1 MGRVSWWE
9 GENVHSG
16 HGTLLSASLTNP
28 TRNLLRG
35 PQTDL
40 GPPRNAAHHGC
51 PLPLLYL
58 FGNLEAKKKKNTSD
72 VNEGTESAEGNAR
85 HMRVTVGSNS
95 CYHPACSVLPTAPVV
110 FTLVTDM
117 CEPESRSP
125 VGHWGHEKPEDPVGN
140 SQVLPA
146 GKVFPVLE
154 PGRSYLVD
162 GEANSEEVGPQ
173 LPVLAPVLLHQS
185 HEEAADYLRVLRVIV
200 FL

>member
-1 MGRVSWWE
+1 
-9 GENVHSG
+9 
-16 HGTLLSASLTNP
+16 
-28 TRNLLRG
+28 
-35 PQTDL
+35 
-40 GPPRNAAHHGC
+40 
-51 PLPLLYL
+51 
-58 FGNLEAKKKKNTSD
+58 
-72 VNEGTESAEGNAR
+72 
-85 HMRVTVGSNS
+85 MRVTVGSNS
-95 CYHPACSVLPTAPVV
+95 CYHPASSVLPSATVV

-185 HEEAADYLRVLRVIV
+185 HEEAVDYLRVLRVIV
-200 FL
+200 FLQKLETVLRVGPESVCDPRKEMRVQIRLYEKGQEGK